1 MSPKDLA
8 ALLLLGVLWGGSFL
22 FIRVAVPALGPF
34 ALMEGRTALAAAV
47 LLLCAVVVGR
57 LPKLRAYWRQFLILG
72 AVNSAAPF
80 TLIAFAQLELTA
92 SLAAILNSMT
102 VLFTALV
109 AAFWTGEPL
118 TTSKLAGVLIGV
130 AGVAVLVGWDP
141 VALSG
146 TVIISIAAMLVA
158 SFFYAVGSTYAKKTF
173 AGRPP
178 LEMAIGQQG
187 GAALVLIVPALTTLP
202 PVPLPGGAPSWT
214 VALCLLGLAVLS
226 TAVAYLLYFRLL
238 TNVGPTSTV
247 TVTFLVPVFGLLFGV
262 GLLGEPFGFGTLAGL
277 AIILV
282 SVALVTD
289 FRFGGAKRPD
299 RDRAARDA
307 AQ

>member
-1 MSPKDLA
+1 MRPKDLA
-8 ALLLLGVLWGGSFL
+8 ALLLLAMLWGGSFL

-57 LPKLRAYWRQFLILG
+57 LPKLRAYWREFLILG
-72 AVNSAAPF
+72 AVNSAVPF

-92 SLAAILNSMT
+92 SLAAILNSTT

-109 AAFWTGEPL
+109 AAVWTGEPL
-118 TTSKLAGVLIGV
+118 TRGKLAGVLLGV

-141 VALSG
+141 VALSP
-146 TVIISIAAMLVA
+146 TVLISIAAMLTA
-158 SFFYAVGSTYAKKTF
+158 SLFYALGTTYARKTF

-187 GAALVLIVPALTTLP
+187 GAALVLLLPALATLP
-202 PVPLPGGAPSWT
+202 PVPLPGGAPSWM

-238 TNVGPTSTV
+238 TNIGATSTV

-262 GLLGEPFGFGTLAGL
+262 GLLGESIHVGTLVGL
-277 AIILV
+277 GIILA
-282 SVALVTD
+282 SVALVTGIYP
-289 FRFGGAKRPD
+289 REKS
-299 RDRAARDA
+299 
-307 AQ
+307 

>member
-1 MSPKDLA
+1 MKPKDLA
-8 ALLLLGVLWGGSFL
+8 ALLLLAMLWGGSFL
-22 FIRVAVPALGPF
+22 FIRVAVPALGPLP
-34 ALMEGRTALAAAV
+34 LMEGRTALAAAV
-47 LLLCAVVVGR
+47 LLFCAVVVGR
-57 LPKLRAYWRQFLILG
+57 LPKLRAYWREFLILG

-92 SLAAILNSMT
+92 SLAAILNSTT
-102 VLFTALV
+102 VLFAALV
-109 AAFWTGEPL
+109 AAAWTGEPL
-118 TTSKLAGVLIGV
+118 TWGKLAGILLGV
-130 AGVAVLVGWDP
+130 VGVAVLVGWDP

-146 TVIISIAAMLVA
+146 TVIVSVAAMLVA

-173 AGRPP
+173 VDRPP

-187 GAALVLIVPALTTLP
+187 GAALVLLVPALATLP
-202 PVPLPGGAPSWT
+202 PVPLPGGAPSWA

-238 TNVGPTSTV
+238 TNVGPTSTL

-277 AIILV
+277 AIILL
-282 SVALVTD
+282 SVALVTGIIS
-289 FRFGGAKRPD
+289 RGAKKL
-299 RDRAARDA
+299 A
-307 AQ
+307 

>member
-1 MSPKDLA
+1 MTPKDLA
-8 ALLLLGVLWGGSFL
+8 ALLLLAVLWGGSFL

-47 LLLCAVVVGR
+47 LLLCAVAVRR
-57 LPKLRAYWRQFLILG
+57 LPKLRAYWREFLILG
-72 AVNSAAPF
+72 AVNSAVPF

-92 SLAAILNSMT
+92 SLAAILNSTT

-109 AAFWTGEPL
+109 AAAWTGEPL
-118 TTSKLAGVLIGV
+118 TRGKIVGVILGI
-130 AGVAVLVGWDP
+130 AGVAALVGWDP

-187 GAALVLIVPALTTLP
+187 GAALVLLVPALATLP

-262 GLLGEPFGFGTLAGL
+262 GLLGEPFGVGTLAGL
-277 AIILV
+277 GIILL
-282 SVALVTD
+282 SVALVTGVVS
-289 FRFGGAKRPD
+289 RSAKES
-299 RDRAARDA
+299 A
-307 AQ
+307 

>member
-1 MSPKDLA
+1 MTPKDLA
-8 ALLLLGVLWGGSFL
+8 ALVLLAVLWGGSFL
-22 FIRVAVPALGPF
+22 FIRVAVPTLGPF

-47 LLLCAVVVGR
+47 LLLCAVVVRR
-57 LPKLRAYWRQFLILG
+57 LPKLRAYWRQFLVLG
-72 AVNSAAPF
+72 AVNSAVPF

-92 SLAAILNSMT
+92 SLAAILNSTT

-118 TTSKLAGVLIGV
+118 TRGKILGVLLGV
-130 AGVAVLVGWDP
+130 VGVAVLVGWDP

-173 AGRPP
+173 VGRPP

-187 GAALVLIVPALTTLP
+187 GAALVLMIPALAAFP

-214 VALCLLGLAVLS
+214 VALCLLGLAVFS

-277 AIILV
+277 GIILL
-282 SVALVTD
+282 SVALVTGIG
-289 FRFGGAKRPD
+289 FGGVKKPA
-299 RDRAARDA
+299 
-307 AQ
+307 

>member
-1 MSPKDLA
+1 MRPKDLA
-8 ALLLLGVLWGGSFL
+8 ALLLLAVLWGGSFL

-57 LPKLRAYWRQFLILG
+57 LPKLRAYWKEFIILG
-72 AVNSAAPF
+72 AVNSAVPF

-92 SLAAILNSMT
+92 SLAAILNSTT

-118 TTSKLAGVLIGV
+118 TRPKLAGVLLGV
-130 AGVAVLVGWDP
+130 VGVAVLVGWDP
-141 VALSG
+141 VALSPA
-146 TVIISIAAMLVA
+146 VLLSIAAMLTA
-158 SFFYAVGSTYAKKTF
+158 SLFYALGTTYAKKTF

-187 GAALVLIVPALTTLP
+187 GAALVLLVPALATLP
-202 PVPLPGGAPSWT
+202 PVPLPGGAPSWI

-238 TNVGPTSTV
+238 TNIGATSTV

-262 GLLGEPFGFGTLAGL
+262 GLLGEPIHAGTLAGL
-277 AIILV
+277 AIILA
-282 SVALVTD
+282 SVALVT
-289 FRFGGAKRPD
+289 GIRP
-299 RDRAARDA
+299 RRKT
-307 AQ
+307 

>member
-1 MSPKDLA
+1 MKPKDLA

-34 ALMEGRTALAAAV
+34 ALMEGRTALAAVV
-47 LLLCAVVVGR
+47 LLSCAVFVGR
-57 LPKLRAYWRQFLILG
+57 LPKLRAYWKEFLILG

-92 SLAAILNSMT
+92 SLASILNSTT

-109 AAFWTGEPL
+109 AAAWTGEPL
-118 TTSKLAGVLIGV
+118 TRGKLAGVLLGV

-146 TVIISIAAMLVA
+146 TVIISIAAMLAA

-187 GAALVLIVPALTTLP
+187 GAALVLITPALVTLP
-202 PVPLPGGAPSWT
+202 PVPLPGGAPSLT

-262 GLLGEPFGFGTLAGL
+262 GLLGEPFGFGTLVGL
-277 AIILV
+277 GIILL
-282 SVALVTD
+282 SVALVTGIVSTST
-289 FRFGGAKRPD
+289 RKPA
-299 RDRAARDA
+299 
-307 AQ
+307 

>member
-1 MSPKDLA
+1 MSTKDLG
-8 ALLLLGVLWGGSFL
+8 ALLLLAMLWGGSFL

-34 ALMEGRTALAAAV
+34 ALMEGRTALAATV
-47 LLLCAVVVGR
+47 LLLCALVVGR
-57 LPKLRAYWRQFLILG
+57 LPKLRAHWKEFLILG

-92 SLAAILNSMT
+92 SLAAILNSTT

-109 AAFWTGEPL
+109 AAAWMGEPL
-118 TTSKLAGVLIGV
+118 TTGKLAGVLLGV

-146 TVIISIAAMLVA
+146 TVMVSIAAMLVA

-187 GAALVLIVPALTTLP
+187 GAALVLIIPALATLP
-202 PVPLPGGAPSWT
+202 PVPMPGGAPSWT
-214 VALCLLGLAVLS
+214 VALCLLGLALLS

-238 TNVGPTSTV
+238 ANVGPTSTV

-262 GLLGEPFGFGTLAGL
+262 GLLGEPLHAGTLAGL
-277 AIILV
+277 GIILL
-282 SVALVTD
+282 SVALVTGII
-289 FRFGGAKRPD
+289 RLGKPRPAD
-299 RDRAARDA
+299 VDQR
-307 AQ
+307 